1 MASKAEIKKVILDIA
16 GNPESGPVK
25 NLADQWADAIVAL
38 DAPAPAPKVV
48 REDEEPVKETRVL
61 KASEKR

>member
-38 DAPAPAPKVV
+38 DAPVSRPEVV